1 MSRALA
7 RNSAP
12 VVMSI
17 DFGPMIESMK
27 FIGAFG
33 NAMAKQK
40 VQNYIANSLINETM
54 TMFKEEADR
63 RATAG
68 ATEGSLAHVYR
79 WDEIMETRS
88 SYDVFADV
96 SSPLYNVVFK
106 KGKKGPAFSIKF
118 LNNKEKALRDK
129 EVDALAKV
137 EPSEHHFQDQATELE
152 SVNVVEKLSSKVS
165 ARKISGPSGRVRTE
179 AGGHRLKKKR
189 IVVLDDSGYKLT
201 NVKDIRRKNPFHNN
215 FTEFFMTF
223 WTQTAPTKRK
233 PAFETQNKVVQ
244 KRIAELHNQQTGMG
258 QLAARATPS
267 GSTSLTARVSAS
279 PIVILDK
286 GKPITAGFDFKPDP
300 GANKRIEQRIRET
313 YSSAYKP
320 KTARIKRGR

>member
-1 MSRALA
+1 VSRVLA

-27 FIGAFG
+27 FVGAFG

-54 TMFKEEADR
+54 AMFREEADR
-63 RATAG
+63 RGTAG

-88 SYDVFADV
+88 SYDVFADI
-96 SSPLYNVVFK
+96 SSPLYNVVFR

-118 LNNKEKALRDK
+118 LSNKEKALRDK
-129 EVDALAKV
+129 QVDALAKV
-137 EPSEHHFQDQATELE
+137 DPSEHHFQDQATELE
-152 SVNVVEKLSSKVS
+152 SVNVVEKISSRVS
-165 ARKISGPSGRVRTE
+165 SRKISGPSGRVRTE
-179 AGGHRLKKKR
+179 AGGHRLKRKR

-223 WTQTAPTKRK
+223 WTQTAPAKRK
-233 PAFETQNKVVQ
+233 PAFEAQNQSAQ
-244 KRIAELHNQQTGMG
+244 KKLAQLHNQQTGMG
-258 QLAARATPS
+258 QLAARANPS
-267 GSTSLTARVSAS
+267 GSMSLTAKVSAS
-279 PIVILDK
+279 PIILMDK
-286 GKPITAGFDFKPDP
+286 GKPIVGAFDFKPDP
-300 GANKRIEQRIRET
+300 GTGKKIEQRIRDT
-313 YSSAYKP
+313 YSSAYNP
-320 KTARIKRGR
+320 RSARARRKR